1 MKVIATIKKVL
12 SFGVTVNAGCD
23 GSIGSE
29 SMLVINKR
37 KMPTNIVNDEEAYSN
52 RKLYFLIS
60 IGMDGSL
67 VASTSSSSSSTTAL
81 TGRWTYDVFLS
92 FCGGDTRKKFVDH
105 LYSALDRAGIYTFK
119 DDKKLL
125 RGKSIS
131 PELTKA
137 IEESMVA
144 VVIFSKKYSNSYWCL
159 DELVKIMH
167 LNTMSSKGD
176 EERISHKKT
185 KNQAKSDKTGHGME
199 KLSYDGLN
207 ILEKKMFLEIACFFK
222 GYEILHVTR
231 ILDSLG
237 FEAVSGITVMIEKS
251 LLTIVYGKLHMHDLI
266 QEMGQYIV
274 KECYPDTML
283 WVPDEVEERLENVE
297 AIEHE
302 HYSRSMTCYDVDV
315 FKSMKKLRLL
325 ILKRRFTSSEPRCF
339 PKQLRCDSGTKS
351 GELNFVRLW
360 AGGDPPTLYPD
371 EISSDSASK
380 YLFELERFPEVTRE
394 MRMLLL
400 LDMNGCDSIRAL
412 PTSIQLLTGLGSTHL
427 RCLRILGFKNNNVV
441 EGNYLTRNMH
451 NAWPSLEEVDLSHN
465 FFTRLPASISQL
477 SRLKYFDLR
486 SCYNLEE
493 LRELP
498 SLVQILKTNFCKRL
512 QKTDDLSNK
521 YKWLFKISFFYNP
534 LEDRETQSH
543 LDNLLMK
550 SFVQKCA
557 VVNHRL
563 SIVVRGTNGTQNNF
577 RIKFKRSGEEKLSIR
592 PSGADARGLTHVWI
606 GYMSI
611 NILRNLCH
619 GSESEYLIITFEYD
633 GNILECGVCV
643 IYEDDIDPMTGSGSR
658 IKDYDELRTIERD
671 NASSENL
678 QQGRWSTPTFSF
690 GDEKTGDQNTVKVF
704 F

>member
-1 MKVIATIKKVL
+1 MDLRHSYTIT
-12 SFGVTVNAGCD
+12 SFPDVTAVPNL
-23 GSIGSE
+23 E
-29 SMLVINKR
+29 S
-37 KMPTNIVNDEEAYSN
+37 
-52 RKLYFLIS
+52 
-60 IGMDGSL
+60 
-67 VASTSSSSSSTTAL
+67 
-81 TGRWTYDVFLS
+81 
-92 FCGGDTRKKFVDH
+92 
-105 LYSALDRAGIYTFK
+105 
-119 DDKKLL
+119 
-125 RGKSIS
+125 
-131 PELTKA
+131 
-137 IEESMVA
+137 
-144 VVIFSKKYSNSYWCL
+144 
-159 DELVKIMH
+159 
-167 LNTMSSKGD
+167 
-176 EERISHKKT
+176 
-185 KNQAKSDKTGHGME
+185 
-199 KLSYDGLN
+199 
-207 ILEKKMFLEIACFFK
+207 
-222 GYEILHVTR
+222 
-231 ILDSLG
+231 
-237 FEAVSGITVMIEKS
+237 
-251 LLTIVYGKLHMHDLI
+251 
-266 QEMGQYIV
+266 
-274 KECYPDTML
+274 
-283 WVPDEVEERLENVE
+283 
-297 AIEHE
+297 
-302 HYSRSMTCYDVDV
+302 
-315 FKSMKKLRLL
+315 L
-325 ILKRRFTSSEPRCF
+325 ILS
-339 PKQLRCDSGTKS
+339 DY
-351 GELNFVRLW
+351 
-360 AGGDPPTLYPD
+360 PPTLYPD

-451 NAWPSLEEVDLSHN
+451 NAWPSLEELDLSHN

-477 SRLKYFDLR
+477 SRLKYLDLR

-563 SIVVRGTNGTQNNF
+563 SIVVRGTKLPNWFTNQRFGNEVRLKLPHNQINKMIGLTVCFRFFATSGTQNNF
-577 RIKFKRSGEEKLSIR
+577 IIKFKRSGEEKLSIR

-643 IYEDDIDPMTGSGSR
+643 IYEDDFDP
-658 IKDYDELRTIERD
+658 
-671 NASSENL
+671 
-678 QQGRWSTPTFSF
+678 
-690 GDEKTGDQNTVKVF
+690 
-704 F
+704 